1 MKKTYQIKRT
11 EVQTKKG
18 TRVYYFQDGKRIKDS
33 VGRRKYVKQNYQRLD
48 KPYSKAPKNLTA
60 DEIKSFNRSKAQKE
74 LYRYKGKPVDRF
86 MVELLKGRGLIRRD
100 DKERNILKLT
110 NQDGSRTFT
119 NYGRF
124 EQAFEIAKDA
134 MFNSSFESQ
143 MGAEGYRGRVE
154 KESIMSIAETLQNI
168 TKGGWNL
175 EVVSEGQ
182 VAYGY
187 EGGLDMIRSFEENQ
201 TDRLVN
207 EKSNVAA
214 VRFRYRLEYD
224 PKSKIVTIFLDDT
237 RIEEMQSI

>member
-86 MVELLKGRGLIRRD
+86 MVELLKGRGTIRRE
-100 DKERNILKLT
+100 DKQRDIMKLT
-110 NQDGSRTFT
+110 TADGRPIFRNFGT
-119 NYGRF
+119 F

-134 MFNSSFESQ
+134 IFKDDFESQ
-143 MGAEGYRGRVE
+143 MGAEGYRGRTE
-154 KESIMSIAETLQNI
+154 HESIFSIAETLESAE
-168 TKGGWNL
+168 KGGWGI

-182 VAYGY
+182 VAYGSV
-187 EGGLDMIRSFEENQ
+187 EAMQFIKDFEIRKTDEE
-201 TDRLVN
+201 V
-207 EKSNVAA
+207 EKNTNVAA
-214 VRFRYRLEYD
+214 VRFNYKLHYD
-224 PKSKIVTIFLDDT
+224 PIARTITIFLDET
-237 RIEEMQSI
+237 NITEMQS

>member
-168 TKGGWNL
+168 IKGGWNL

-214 VRFRYRLEYD
+214 VRFRYTLEYD